1 MTAFLACDL
10 AYDAMSVGGT
20 APAILNAANEV
31 AVAAF
36 LDRQLPFLGI
46 PHLIEAVLG
55 ALPAQPQ
62 GNLADV
68 LAADAEARRDAH
80 RFIKEQGFA

>member
-1 MTAFLACDL
+1 L
-10 AYDAMSVGGT
+10 
-20 APAILNAANEV
+20 
-31 AVAAF
+31 
-36 LDRQLPFLGI
+36 
-46 PHLIEAVLG
+46 VL
-55 ALPAQPQ
+55 LPAQPQ